1 MIGDGKLNLDGFTVR
16 TTTSRMRWRHLKRAR
31 ATRRK
36 TFDPFGTLRKCD
48 MQELVRVAHQSS
60 LWDSTPVCVQHK
72 GVPYC
77 VVRMQDEITAYIT
90 ICSHE
95 EKAFTPEMIDRC
107 LVCPFH
113 RVYFD
118 ASSGE
123 VRDRNGKN
131 VPKGLAR
138 VSTETRDGYIY
149 VVSEDAHFE
158 LLAKSDARRQE
169 RSARKRSWRRWF
181 SFLRKV
187 SIRWRQLKSK

>member
-1 MIGDGKLNLDGFTVR
+1 
-16 TTTSRMRWRHLKRAR
+16 
-31 ATRRK
+31 
-36 TFDPFGTLRKCD
+36 

-60 LWDSTPVCVQHK
+60 LQDSTPVCVQHK

-77 VVRMQDEITAYIT
+77 VVRMQDEIRAFIT

-123 VRDRNGKN
+123 VRDRNGKS
-131 VPKGLAR
+131 VPKGLAT

-149 VVSEDAHFE
+149 VVSEDAHYEF
-158 LLAKSDARRQE
+158 LAQSDTRRQE
-169 RSARKRSWRRWF
+169 RRARQPRSRRWF
-181 SFLRKV
+181 GFLRNV
-187 SIRWRQLKSK
+187 LIRRRP